1 MSEGSSSNLF
11 DGRSDAS
18 CLGRIFLVHL
28 SLDANPACGYFCGRV
43 QHVRSEDA
51 AHFASFAELA
61 RFMFEHLELEA
72 RAIRQS
78 SDDPSGEDP
87 YCR

>member
-1 MSEGSSSNLF
+1 MSEGSSSHRL

-51 AHFASFAELA
+51 THFSSFADLA
-61 RFMFEHLELEA
+61 RFMFEHIELEA
-72 RAIRQS
+72 RAMRS
-78 SDDPSGEDP
+78 PNDDPCSED
-87 YCR
+87 Y

>member
-1 MSEGSSSNLF
+1 MSEGSSSNRF

-43 QHVRSEDA
+43 QHLRSEDA
-51 AHFASFAELA
+51 THFASFADLA
-61 RFMFEHLELEA
+61 RFMFEHIELEA
-72 RAIRQS
+72 RAIRDAS
-78 SDDPSGEDP
+78 GDPCAEDF
-87 YCR
+87 